1 MGSCAKNVVP
11 ERKSCSSV
19 HNSFNLSADLQ
30 QLCQTVLKPGNS
42 MSRKHC
48 YED

>member
-1 MGSCAKNVVP
+1 MGSGAKNMVP
-11 ERKSCSSV
+11 ERKSSSSI
-19 HNSFNLSADLQ
+19 HNHFNLSADLQ

-42 MSRKHC
+42 MSRKHG